1 MMSNNR
7 IIVLIDSVGAVEYH
21 RLAMPFDYLKER
33 MDITFAVQEDEI
45 NAVDFSEYDICVI
58 SRYLVNMDKLREA
71 KAKGLK
77 IIVDIDDYWNV
88 PKYNPAY
95 KFYKEKYK
103 KSVIESLNLAD
114 MVWATTWQLA
124 EKVAEI
130 NPNVH
135 ILPNYIDTT
144 SPQWNAVAEHPFT
157 IGYVGGFSHLE
168 DLKLLRGQMET
179 ICLKYN
185 ARFLLCGYKHLDPL
199 YLEFEKAVHDSKDRP
214 DWFWVAEA
222 TNVLQYGKYYAHI
235 DLVLAPLAKTNFNR
249 HKSEL
254 KIVEAAAYK
263 LPIAVSDVEPYTNH
277 AENEG
282 VTFVKN
288 NNWISAVGEMIESKK
303 LKEQGQKNFEYC
315 KEHHN
320 IDTINQKRMELLKMI

>member
-1 MMSNNR
+1 MSNNR

-33 MDITFAVQEDEI
+33 MNITFAVQEDEI
-45 NAVDFSEYDICVI
+45 NAVDFSEYDVCVI

-144 SPQWNAVAEHPFT
+144 SPQWNAIAEHPLT

-199 YLEFEKAVHDSKDRP
+199 YLEMERAVHEKKDRP
-214 DWFWVAEA
+214 DWFWVSEI
-222 TNVLQYGKYYAHI
+222 TNFVQYGKHYSHMDI
-235 DLVLAPLAKTNFNR
+235 VIAPLTKTNFNR

-277 AENEG
+277 ANNEG

-288 NNWISAVGEMIESKK
+288 NDWVSALGEMIESKK

-315 KEHHN
+315 QTNHN
-320 IDTINQKRMELLKMI
+320 IDTINQKRIELLQTI